1 LVHAYQVTKFTKAI
15 AWLLLAGF
23 TVAKAAADTKQMQVM
38 ASTIQAPASRVS
50 DGKQALGLDAYRGK
64 FVLVNFWA
72 TWCAPCVKEM
82 PALDRL
88 ANRLEKKGVVVVAI
102 SQDEGGIFQVRPFVE
117 KLRLTKIRILYDPEK
132 RSFRDY
138 ALRGLPTTVL
148 MSPRGSII
156 ARLEGSAAWD
166 EGALA
171 AQVEKLTA
179 AAK

>member
-1 LVHAYQVTKFTKAI
+1 MTKLIKTIVSF
-15 AWLLLAGF
+15 LLACF
-23 TVAKAAADTKQMQVM
+23 TFSSIAADTKQMQVM
-38 ASTIQAPASRVS
+38 ASTIQTPATRYS

-88 ANRLEKKGVVVVAI
+88 ATRLEKKGVVVVAI
-102 SQDEGGIFQVRPFVE
+102 SQDEGGLVQVRPFVE

-138 ALRGLPTTVL
+138 ALRGLPTTIL
-148 MSPRGSII
+148 ISPQGNMI

>member
-1 LVHAYQVTKFTKAI
+1 MHAYQVTKFTKAI

-148 MSPRGSII
+148 ISPRGSII

>member
-1 LVHAYQVTKFTKAI
+1 MPGYQVTKLTKVI
-15 AWLLLAGF
+15 ASLLLAGF
-23 TVAKAAADTKQMQVM
+23 TVASVAADTKQMQVI
-38 ASTIQAPASRVS
+38 ASTVQAPPSRFS
-50 DGKQALGLDAYRGK
+50 DGKQAIGLDAYRGR

-72 TWCAPCVKEM
+72 TWCSPCVKEM

-88 ANRLEKKGVVVVAI
+88 ATRLVKKGLVVVAI
-102 SQDEGGIFQVRPFVE
+102 SQDEGGLVQVRPFAE

-132 RSFRDY
+132 RAFRDY

-148 MSPRGSII
+148 ISPQGNII

-171 AQVEKLTA
+171 VQVERLTTA
-179 AAK
+179 AR